1 MTHLRLLPGGGTG
14 RNVREEKKGDRMDS
28 VEQRLERL
36 LDQYESRN
44 LSPVQRQEIER
55 KIAFLLQLQESNQ

>member
-1 MTHLRLLPGGGTG
+1 
-14 RNVREEKKGDRMDS
+14 MDS
-28 VEQRLERL
+28 VDKRIERL

-44 LSPVQRQEIER
+44 LSSVQRQEIER